1 MGNILTNDNPHLIN
15 KINNLEKKIEDL
27 SRENNKLKESIRNE
41 NKDKIKLENF
51 YNNLDKSI
59 DDYVDRML
67 EDEEINS
74 SIPDYIEKKMYKKV
88 FKSGI
93 KIFKNIT
100 DNTKISFMNHNIKI
114 EIEPEE

>member
-1 MGNILTNDNPHLIN
+1 MGNVIASNNPQLIN
-15 KINNLEKKIEDL
+15 KINSLEKKLEIL
-27 SRENNKLKESIRNE
+27 QSENTKLKNAININNSKE
-41 NKDKIKLENF
+41 IKLENF
-51 YNNLDKSI
+51 YNNLDKTI
-59 DDYVDRML
+59 DNYVDEML

-74 SIPDYIEKKMYKKV
+74 SVPDFIEKKMYKKV

-93 KIFKNIT
+93 KILKNIT

>member
-1 MGNILTNDNPHLIN
+1 MGNIMTINNPQLVN
-15 KINNLEKKIEDL
+15 KINTLEKKIETL
-27 SRENNKLKESIRNE
+27 QVENTKLKNAIDRNNSKE
-41 NKDKIKLENF
+41 IKLENF
-51 YNNLDKSI
+51 YSNLDKTI
-59 DDYVDRML
+59 DDYVDEML

-74 SIPDYIEKKMYKKV
+74 SVPDFIEKKMYKKV

>member
-1 MGNILTNDNPHLIN
+1 MGNIMTINNPQLVN
-15 KINNLEKKIEDL
+15 KINNLEKKLEIL
-27 SRENNKLKESIRNE
+27 QSENTKLKNAIDRNNSKE
-41 NKDKIKLENF
+41 IKLENF
-51 YNNLDKSI
+51 YNNLDKTI
-59 DDYVDRML
+59 DNYVDEML

-74 SIPDYIEKKMYKKV
+74 SVPDFIEKKMYKKV